1 MSAEPPLDGEDLWQ
15 MKMLNG
21 GYDFAQACKD
31 LHDSNPFEPVALE
44 EIMIYLA
51 TELWDRD
58 FSQTEI
64 RKAFQSASEQLVRYA
79 AGEERRGM
87 RG

>member
-1 MSAEPPLDGEDLWQ
+1 MVSAT
-15 MKMLNG
+15 N
-21 GYDFAQACKD
+21 DFAQACKD
-31 LHDSNPFEPVALE
+31 LHDRNPFEPVVLE
-44 EIMIYLA
+44 EIMILLA

-64 RKAFQSASEQLVRYA
+64 RQAFQSAIEQLAPYA
-79 AGEERRGM
+79 AGEDRRGM

>member
-1 MSAEPPLDGEDLWQ
+1 MSAEPPDADDLWQ
-15 MKMLNG
+15 MTMLNG
-21 GYDFAQACKD
+21 SYDFAQVCKD
-31 LHDSNPFEPVALE
+31 LHDSNRYDQPALE
-44 EIMIYLA
+44 NIMCAFA

-64 RKAFQSASEQLVRYA
+64 REAFQSAVHELARYA
-79 AGEERRGM
+79 AGEERRGI